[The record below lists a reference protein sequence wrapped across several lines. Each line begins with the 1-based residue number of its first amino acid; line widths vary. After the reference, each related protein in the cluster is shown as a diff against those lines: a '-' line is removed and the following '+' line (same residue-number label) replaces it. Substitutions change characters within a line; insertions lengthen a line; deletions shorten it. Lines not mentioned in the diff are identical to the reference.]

1 MLPNGKVAPVMTV
14 PVIERR
20 IFLPQPCSTSA
31 SGMNL
36 FPVTNASRLPPAI
49 KKRLTAGLLLSL
61 LVHGLILSLQ
71 FGLPGLGLPGIEKPW
86 SKRRSTEAD
95 QALQIMLAPA
105 PAPAP
110 AAQPAA
116 TSVPTPAS
124 IPAPLH
130 ESVAAPAPLSPP
142 VRQAT
147 TISAPANAIEL
158 IAPTARA
165 RLAPSAPPPH
175 KKKQAAANIRSK
187 TGSVKPLI
195 HEPRHEATAV
205 PDIIAQDSI
214 FNDSFV
220 VAVPHPDDIKKTTD
234 AALAPRQFADPV
246 SASMAQQTPEPE
258 TDAKPV
264 SEPVADAVAIAEPVT
279 RFEPDAAQRQ
289 RREAER
295 LVRPEE
301 LTPQKAGL
309 SAEAQQ
315 TLQAID
321 DDARRRMADA
331 ARAQAMA
338 QQLGQDAEQ
347 HRLMQEALRANAA
360 ALAAAQSAN
369 PVRLDDARLQQQ
381 LQAESAERE
390 QQRRERVQTLRV
402 NRELAEQREEA
413 AEQQRM
419 AESGRREQEQLQQ
432 HEQARQ
438 QAEAFRQRAEQQ
450 AMQQREQEAAAALA
464 QRGSSTAQSG
474 QVSQNPPGGASGTAQ
489 QGRAAFVN
497 RDAGTAGSAGSAG
510 AAGQGQEGAGDQK
523 SLALLPRNLY
533 SSDLANRARE
543 QARGLDLLSGT
554 PPLPR
559 NSTEEKPR
567 RHSVFGSS
575 EKDVQLRM
583 YVDSWKQKVERN
595 GNLNYSQTSKDKAR
609 GDPLVT
615 VAIRSDGS
623 VEEITIHRSSG
634 RADLDQAVRNIVRIN
649 ARYAAF
655 PPAIAAQYDVIEIRR
670 IWNFDEGLK
679 ILEELR

>member
-1 MLPNGKVAPVMTV
+1 
-14 PVIERR
+14 
-20 IFLPQPCSTSA
+20 
-31 SGMNL
+31 MNL

-95 QALQIMLAPA
+95 QALQITL
-105 PAPAP
+105 APAP

-124 IPAPLH
+124 MSAPLH
-130 ESVAAPAPLSPP
+130 ESVAAPAQLPP
-142 VRQAT
+142 SVRQAT

-158 IAPTARA
+158 IAPAARA
-165 RLAPSAPPPH
+165 RLAPSAPLPH
-175 KKKQAAANIRSK
+175 KKKQAAASIRSK

-258 TDAKPV
+258 TDTKPV

-338 QQLGQDAEQ
+338 LQLEQDAEQ

-413 AEQQRM
+413 AEQQRV
-419 AESGRREQEQLQQ
+419 AESRRREQEQLQQ
-432 HEQARQ
+432 RAEQAQQ
-438 QAEAFRQRAEQQ
+438 QAEAARHRAEQQ
-450 AMQQREQEAAAALA
+450 AMQQREQEAAAALE

-474 QVSQNPPGGASGTAQ
+474 QVSQNAPGGVSGTAQ